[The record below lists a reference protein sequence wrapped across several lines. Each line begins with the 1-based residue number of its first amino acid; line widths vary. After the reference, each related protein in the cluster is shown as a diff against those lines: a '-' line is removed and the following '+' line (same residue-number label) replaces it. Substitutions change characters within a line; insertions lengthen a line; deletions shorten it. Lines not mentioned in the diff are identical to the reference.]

1 MDLDVQEL
9 VLTIVKPLTTEPD
22 LVRIDVVDGD
32 EFIEFHLHV
41 AEHDMGRII
50 GKQGRIIQAIR
61 TIVYSVP
68 VEGKK
73 IRLLVEKK
81 SKRWFQRF
89 FFDEKVP
96 FFEML

>member
-22 LVRIDVVDGD
+22 LVRIDIVDGE

-41 AEHDMGRII
+41 AEQDMGWII

-73 IRLLVEKK
+73 IRLLVEK
-81 SKRWFQRF
+81 
-89 FFDEKVP
+89 
-96 FFEML
+96 

>member
-22 LVRIDVVDGD
+22 LVRIDIVDGE

-41 AEHDMGRII
+41 ADQDMGRII

-73 IRLLVEKK
+73 IRLLVEK
-81 SKRWFQRF
+81 
-89 FFDEKVP
+89 
-96 FFEML
+96 

>member
-1 MDLDVQEL
+1 MVLDVQEL

-73 IRLLVEKK
+73 IRLLVEK
-81 SKRWFQRF
+81 
-89 FFDEKVP
+89 
-96 FFEML
+96 

>member
-1 MDLDVQEL
+1 MDLEVQEL

-22 LVRIDVVDGD
+22 LVHINIIDGD
-32 EFIEFHLHV
+32 EFVEFHLHV

-73 IRLLVEKK
+73 IRLLVEK
-81 SKRWFQRF
+81 
-89 FFDEKVP
+89 
-96 FFEML
+96 

>member
-9 VLTIVKPLTTEPD
+9 VWTIVKPLPPEPD
-22 LVRIDVVDGD
+22 LVRIDIVDGE

-41 AEHDMGRII
+41 AEQDMGRII

-73 IRLLVEKK
+73 IRQLVEK
-81 SKRWFQRF
+81 
-89 FFDEKVP
+89 
-96 FFEML
+96 